1 MEFQSFFLNAFFFS
15 SFGDESTPLH
25 KAAAGGRYLAVH
37 IILEALKER
46 DSRLQQHQNNNTI
59 RESSSSS
66 KKSSWLQ
73 CGLEARD
80 KYGRTSFDVA
90 KQFHAIQDTERA
102 AVARWDAVAGGVA
115 DWEKCIQL
123 LQNANAAAVAA
134 TAVVVVNIEKESK
147 TNNTQDTTAINNNHP
162 SAVGGGSQSSKN
174 TSFIL
179 PQLPVHLTKGV
190 YECLDCDASGD
201 NLCMTSSWQAAFQKA
216 LGDSANLCIVA
227 PTTTSNHNIT
237 TTTTATT
244 IKPVMLQQDTTGES
258 SISSRGKTDETDT
271 KSNTNSTSGDE
282 KVVTVQTIPQ
292 SICTGCQ
299 KQCIA
304 FYPVPGGTLVC
315 KSCCRAHHQK
325 RKNLQQ
331 PNTTTP

>member
-1 MEFQSFFLNAFFFS
+1 SECPCKLLPLSLSSFTAAEYGDIHSLSKIQNVATRRDDAGYTPLHFAAQFNHLAATALLLNLGCSVDGGGYCGATPLHRASFS
-15 SFGDESTPLH
+15 GATATMKVILEWNSDDILPYISFGDESTPLH
-25 KAAAGGRYLAVH
+25 KAAGGGRYLAVH

-147 TNNTQDTTAINNNHP
+147 TNN
-162 SAVGGGSQSSKN
+162 
-174 TSFIL
+174 
-179 PQLPVHLTKGV
+179 
-190 YECLDCDASGD
+190 
-201 NLCMTSSWQAAFQKA
+201 
-216 LGDSANLCIVA
+216 
-227 PTTTSNHNIT
+227 
-237 TTTTATT
+237 
-244 IKPVMLQQDTTGES
+244 
-258 SISSRGKTDETDT
+258 
-271 KSNTNSTSGDE
+271 
-282 KVVTVQTIPQ
+282 
-292 SICTGCQ
+292 
-299 KQCIA
+299 
-304 FYPVPGGTLVC
+304 
-315 KSCCRAHHQK
+315 
-325 RKNLQQ
+325 
-331 PNTTTP
+331 

>member
-1 MEFQSFFLNAFFFS
+1 
-15 SFGDESTPLH
+15 
-25 KAAAGGRYLAVH
+25 
-37 IILEALKER
+37 LEALKER
-46 DSRLQQHQNNNTI
+46 DSRLQHHQNNTI

-80 KYGRTSFDVA
+80 KYGRTSLDVA
-90 KQFHAIQDTERA
+90 THFREIQDTERA
-102 AVARWDAVAGGVA
+102 AVARWDAVAGGLA

-134 TAVVVVNIEKESK
+134 TAVVVNIEKESK
-147 TNNTQDTTAINNNHP
+147 TNNTQDTTAMDNNHP
-162 SAVGGGSQSSKN
+162 SADSSSSQSSKN
-174 TSFIL
+174 TSLSL

-190 YECLDCDASGD
+190 YECLACDASGN

-227 PTTTSNHNIT
+227 PTTASKHNIT
-237 TTTTATT
+237 ATTATT

-271 KSNTNSTSGDE
+271 KSDTSSTSSDE

-292 SICTGCQ
+292 SICPGCQ

-331 PNTTTP
+331 PNTITP

>member
-1 MEFQSFFLNAFFFS
+1 LGFQPFFSNCFLFS

-46 DSRLQQHQNNNTI
+46 DSRLQHHQNNTI
-59 RESSSSS
+59 GESSSSS

-80 KYGRTSFDVA
+80 KYGRTSLDVA
-90 KQFHAIQDTERA
+90 KHFHEIQDTERA
-102 AVARWDAVAGGVA
+102 AVARWDAVAGGLA

-134 TAVVVVNIEKESK
+134 TAVVVNIEKESK
-147 TNNTQDTTAINNNHP
+147 TNNTQDTTAMKNNNP
-162 SAVGGGSQSSKN
+162 SAVSGGNQSSKN
-174 TSFIL
+174 TSFGL

-237 TTTTATT
+237 TTATATT

-258 SISSRGKTDETDT
+258 SISCRGKTDETDT
-271 KSNTNSTSGDE
+271 KSNTSSTSGDE
-282 KVVTVQTIPQ
+282 KVVTAQTIPQ
-292 SICTGCQ
+292 PICPGCH

-304 FYPVPGGTLVC
+304 FYPVPGGILVC
-315 KSCCRAHHQK
+315 KSCCRAYHQK
-325 RKNLQQ
+325 KKNLQQ
-331 PNTTTP
+331 PNTTTL